1 MYTIDR
7 LMKVKTFLLF
17 CVFLLVSVSVFAQMD
32 KTNAKKI
39 KKITKLYKKK
49 KYVGA
54 GVLTREVINDY
65 PVNENLWNLYNQ
77 VMYANYSSSKLLS
90 NGYSI
95 SIEGEDAPSAKRLK
109 TTLDSILKKPKYD
122 YHNALYYSNTCLP
135 YNLRSS
141 SLLRNLYVD
150 SRYFTTNSV
159 STESND
165 LFSLG
170 EEEFKTKNFQKA
182 IGYYQKAYEADTSN
196 YKALLY
202 VGDSYFAIEY
212 YGQAARYF
220 RRAMK
225 KQPLLNE
232 PVKYLADV
240 LIKKGEY
247 KQALDIAKQSLLVY
261 PEESMMIQI
270 NTILKKQNSDKNL
283 QRNWILRLAPANTVV
298 DTNYRECFFDNLLHF
313 EHYVNAK
320 EGAEK
325 NYESTGIRRSDVDIS
340 QEKYL
345 EVLSWKK
352 MLEATAGEDIP
363 ALEYA
368 REMDIRGMLA
378 PYVFISL
385 FNVDCYSQYRDF
397 VDNNKEFAERYINE
411 FLIVSD

>member
-7 LMKVKTFLLF
+7 LMKIKTLALLF
-17 CVFLLVSVSVFAQMD
+17 VFLLVSVPGFTQMD
-32 KTNAKKI
+32 KTNAKKL
-39 KKITKLYKKK
+39 KKVTKLYKKK
-49 KYVGA
+49 KYVDA

-65 PVNENLWNLYNQ
+65 PINENLWNLYNQ
-77 VMYANYSSSKLLS
+77 VMYANYRSSTFLF
-90 NGYSI
+90 NRYNI
-95 SIEGEDAPSAKRLK
+95 TVEGEDVSSIKAIK
-109 TTLDSILKKPKYD
+109 TSLDHVFKKSKYD
-122 YHNALYYSNTCLP
+122 YHNAIYYSNTCLP
-135 YNLRSS
+135 YNVRSS
-141 SLLRNLYVD
+141 SLLRTMHVD
-150 SRYFTTNSV
+150 GGYFTTDSV

-170 EEEFKTKNFQKA
+170 EEEFKAKNFQKA
-182 IGYYQKAYEADTSN
+182 IGYYQKAYNVDTSN

-202 VGDSYFAIEY
+202 IGDSYFSIEY
-212 YGQAARYF
+212 YGQAAVYF

-240 LIKKGEY
+240 LMKKGEY

-261 PEESMMIQI
+261 PEESMMVQI
-270 NTILKKQNSDKNL
+270 HTILEKQNSDKDL
-283 QRNWILRLAPANTVV
+283 QRNWVLRLAPANTVL
-298 DTNYRECFFDNLLHF
+298 DTNYRKQFFDKLLHF
-313 EHYVNAK
+313 DHYVHAK

-325 NYESTGIRRSDVDIS
+325 NYESTGIRRSYVDIS
-340 QEKYL
+340 HEKYL

-363 ALEYA
+363 ALAYA
-368 REMDIRGMLA
+368 RKMESQGMLA

-397 VDNNKEFAERYINE
+397 IDTNKELAIRYINE
-411 FLIVSD
+411 FLIVTD

>member
-54 GVLTREVINDY
+54 GKLTREVINDY

-109 TTLDSILKKPKYD
+109 TTLDSIFKKPKYD

-240 LIKKGEY
+240 LMKKGEY

>member
-1 MYTIDR
+1 MR
-7 LMKVKTFLLF
+7 LGFHL
-17 CVFLLVSVSVFAQMD
+17 C
-32 KTNAKKI
+32 I
-39 KKITKLYKKK
+39 Y
-49 KYVGA
+49 
-54 GVLTREVINDY
+54 
-65 PVNENLWNLYNQ
+65 
-77 VMYANYSSSKLLS
+77 
-90 NGYSI
+90 
-95 SIEGEDAPSAKRLK
+95 
-109 TTLDSILKKPKYD
+109 
-122 YHNALYYSNTCLP
+122 
-135 YNLRSS
+135 
-141 SLLRNLYVD
+141 
-150 SRYFTTNSV
+150 
-159 STESND
+159 
-165 LFSLG
+165 
-170 EEEFKTKNFQKA
+170 
-182 IGYYQKAYEADTSN
+182 
-196 YKALLY
+196 
-202 VGDSYFAIEY
+202 
-212 YGQAARYF
+212 
-220 RRAMK
+220 
-225 KQPLLNE
+225 
-232 PVKYLADV
+232 
-240 LIKKGEY
+240 
-247 KQALDIAKQSLLVY
+247 
-261 PEESMMIQI
+261 
-270 NTILKKQNSDKNL
+270 ILKKQNSDKNL